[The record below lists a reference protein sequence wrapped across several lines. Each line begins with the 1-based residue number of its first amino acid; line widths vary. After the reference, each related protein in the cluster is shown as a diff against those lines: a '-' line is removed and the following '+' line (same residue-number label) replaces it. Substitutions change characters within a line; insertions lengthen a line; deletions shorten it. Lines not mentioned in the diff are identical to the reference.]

1 MTAAILEPDWEGW
14 PAGISDLAEPPDLLW
29 ISGEIAPR
37 RPAVAVVGSR
47 NATVVGKQIAQ
58 TIGRELAHAGMQVI
72 SGFARGIDAAAHLG
86 ALEGG
91 GSTIAVLGTG
101 IDVSYPYQHAQLR
114 KQVMGAGSLLTEY
127 PPGTLAAPFQFP
139 RRNRLIAAMA
149 DAVVVVEAR
158 MRSGA
163 LSTARWAA
171 DLGRDVLAVP
181 GSIRSPV
188 SLGTNLLIKDGAR
201 PYLSIRDLLEV
212 VYGVSAAAEA
222 EADPARPAG
231 TTGPGARV
239 LEALTPD
246 GVHPDDVARALG
258 VSFAELAVELTALE
272 LAGYLIT
279 LPGGLVARAT

>member
-1 MTAAILEPDWEGW
+1 MTVTVLEPGCDEW
-14 PAGISDLAEPPDLLW
+14 PQGIADLEEPPDLLW
-29 ISGEIAPR
+29 IDGEIRPR
-37 RPAVAVVGSR
+37 RPAVAVVGAR
-47 NATVVGKQIAQ
+47 NATVVGVKIAND
-58 TIGRELAHAGMQVI
+58 IGKHLAQAGVQVI
-72 SGFARGIDAAAHLG
+72 SGFARGIDAGAHVG

-101 IDVSYPYQHAQLR
+101 IDVSYPRQHARLR
-114 KQVMGAGSLLTEY
+114 NQVMKSGSLITEY
-127 PPGTLAAPFQFP
+127 SPGTGAQPFQFP
-139 RRNRLIAAMA
+139 RRNRMIAALV
-149 DAVVVVEAR
+149 DAVIVVEAR

-212 VYGVSAAAEA
+212 VYGVSAAHQIGPGSAEDA
-222 EADPARPAG
+222 
-231 TTGPGARV
+231 TGPGAKV
-239 LEALTPD
+239 LNVLTPE
-246 GVHPDDVARALG
+246 GVHPDEVAKALG

>member
-1 MTAAILEPDWEGW
+1 MTDAILEPDCEGW
-14 PAGISDLAEPPDLLW
+14 PVGISDLGEPPDLLW
-29 ISGEIAPR
+29 ISGDISPR

-58 TIGRELAHAGMQVI
+58 AIGKELAQAGVQVI
-72 SGFARGIDAAAHLG
+72 SGFARGIDAAAHMG

-114 KQVMGAGSLLTEY
+114 KQVMGAGSLVTEY
-127 PPGTLAAPFQFP
+127 PPGTTAQPFQFP
-139 RRNRLIAAMA
+139 RRNRLIAALA
-149 DAVVVVEAR
+149 EAGWVVEAR

-201 PYLSIRDLLEV
+201 PYLTIRDLLEV
-212 VYGVSAAAEA
+212 VYGVSAAA
-222 EADPARPAG
+222 DPGRTAG
-231 TTGPGARV
+231 TTGPGGRV

-258 VSFAELAVELTALE
+258 VSSAELAVELTALE

-279 LPGGLVARAT
+279 LPGGLVARAS